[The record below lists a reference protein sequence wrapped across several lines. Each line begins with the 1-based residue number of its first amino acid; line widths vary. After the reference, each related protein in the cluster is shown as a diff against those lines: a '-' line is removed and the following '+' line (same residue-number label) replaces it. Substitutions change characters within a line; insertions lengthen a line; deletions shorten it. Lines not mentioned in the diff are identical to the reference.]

1 MNLNLIH
8 PEMNIC
14 SYGDCTTA
22 FCVIVI
28 GGDIYCKRHAIDAL
42 CGVELAALRAR
53 VGELEQER
61 DELRDALKS
70 RLQKILSD
78 DRINY
83 PPASVMINAP
93 LALIQVNLDTE
104 KEILEWAI
112 SLLDA
117 ALAKGAK

>member
-1 MNLNLIH
+1 MNDLLQPSIKDVN
-8 PEMNIC
+8 ERMCGNC
-14 SYGDCTTA
+14 
-22 FCVIVI
+22 
-28 GGDIYCKRHAIDAL
+28 DAL
-42 CGVELAALRAR
+42 VCAGCPVYEMDKLAALRAR

-117 ALAKGAK
+117 ALVKGAK